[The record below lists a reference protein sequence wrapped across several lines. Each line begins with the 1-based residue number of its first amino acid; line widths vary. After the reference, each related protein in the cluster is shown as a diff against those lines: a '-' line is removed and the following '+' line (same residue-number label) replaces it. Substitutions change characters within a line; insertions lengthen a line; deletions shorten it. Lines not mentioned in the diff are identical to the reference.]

1 MIRLETERLIL
12 RPWEDRDLDAFAA
25 MNADPE
31 VMRYF
36 PSVMDRDGTAAMME
50 RARAKLTADGFCVF
64 PVERKVDGAFL
75 GFVGLN
81 RPSYD
86 KPLPFDPCV
95 EFAWRLVRSAW
106 GQGYATEAAKAW
118 MGFGF
123 ETLGLDEIV
132 AFTTVTNIPS
142 QKVMQRL
149 GMVRDPADDFL
160 HPMLAQDHPLAP
172 HVLFRLAR
180 P

>member
-1 MIRLETERLIL
+1 
-12 RPWEDRDLDAFAA
+12 
-25 MNADPE
+25 
-31 VMRYF
+31 
-36 PSVMDRDGTAAMME
+36 
-50 RARAKLTADGFCVF
+50 
-64 PVERKVDGAFL
+64 
-75 GFVGLN
+75 
-81 RPSYD
+81 
-86 KPLPFDPCV
+86 
-95 EFAWRLVRSAW
+95 
-106 GQGYATEAAKAW
+106 

-172 HVLFRLAR
+172 HVLYRLAR
-180 P
+180 T